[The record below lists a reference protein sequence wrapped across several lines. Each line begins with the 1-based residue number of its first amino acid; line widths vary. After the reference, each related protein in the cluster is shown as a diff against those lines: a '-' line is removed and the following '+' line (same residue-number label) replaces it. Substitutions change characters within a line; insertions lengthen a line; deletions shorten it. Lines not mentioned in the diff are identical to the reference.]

1 MVTLDSLDYN
11 PTEDITTILASQ
23 GSLDDIDKLLLR
35 TRSTKLQ
42 LQKEIEESIQKSTT
56 EPNNTAEG
64 TSVVD
69 DVFQDFQETQ
79 NTASKIYS
87 TISELTDGIS
97 HLDNAKKNITQSLTI
112 FQNLKILV
120 DSYSQCVLLA
130 ESNSFVEMV
139 SPYKIMCSLS
149 ESTFSSYKS
158 VTEINMLLSSISRLK
173 SDILNK
179 IKQIFNELLSGKVPG
194 NEKLEVQL
202 RDGACELLDSNNSAK
217 LQIIDWCL
225 NKLLYE
231 IKEIFQL
238 DDEAGSLEN
247 LSRRYMFFKKILN
260 NFNSKYAAYFPPSWG
275 IPLALASQF
284 YEITK
289 KDLDVLLR
297 RELQGKTPS
306 IDLFMGSLQVTLDF
320 EKYIDVRFS
329 NKCKAEKL
337 SAAFEPYLSLWVS
350 HQDGMMEKKFL
361 TYMSESKVPENI
373 QDSLVVPSSADLFRT
388 YRSVLSQT
396 LELIGDGS
404 SDGIL
409 TSLANFFSK
418 WLIEYASRI
427 LRPLLLPDNLD
438 IEDKHETTKYTVLL
452 VNTCDYCSTTI
463 SQLEEKL
470 AQLSSNPSNV
480 SKIFLKTK
488 DIYDELLAKGNNLLL
503 KRVIPLDLAFVWK
516 EFDSTDWAHIAVEDY
531 SRYIITLKKVLTFSS
546 FSNKDSKARSKS
558 SLEEIMLLL
567 SRDVFKWNFFDKV
580 IDLVTSNYV
589 DCITRLLQP
598 LPPFATTSSRRI
610 LKPKKVIEIGEQL
623 LLDIQLLKEILN
635 SILESVRTGS
645 VTSQSTPFKRL
656 SRHVETNVDL
666 LLHFA
671 KLLVL
676 PLDNAE
682 AYQESYSR
690 LTDDNRDITVWA
702 FIMTLKGITW
712 DLEQWKGLWV
722 FYKTSVKDN
731 NESQLERNLFVFKWD
746 NRHILR
752 FENNLA
758 RIQDPAWAAF
768 VKEELCIMPI
778 KLSNATK

>member
-1 MVTLDSLDYN
+1 MSLDSLNYN
-11 PTEDITTILASQ
+11 PIEDITTILASQ
-23 GSLDDIDKLLLR
+23 GSLDDIDELLLR
-35 TRSTKLQ
+35 TRNVKLQ
-42 LQKEIEESIQKSTT
+42 LQEDIE
-56 EPNNTAEG
+56 NNIRQSKIAPISNPDG
-64 TSVVD
+64 GSVVD

-120 DSYSQCVLLA
+120 DSYTQCILLT

-139 SPYKIMCSLS
+139 SPYRIMCSLS
-149 ESTFSSYKS
+149 ESTFMSYKS
-158 VTEINMLLSSISRLK
+158 VTEINILLSSISRLK

-179 IKQIFNELLSGKVPG
+179 IKKIFNELLSGKIPG

-225 NKLLYE
+225 SKLLYE

-289 KDLDVLLR
+289 EDLDTLLR

-350 HQDGMMEKKFL
+350 HQDGMMQKKFL

-388 YRSVLSQT
+388 YRSILSQT
-396 LELIGDGS
+396 LELIGEGS

-418 WLIEYASRI
+418 WLIDYSSRV
-427 LRPLLLPDNLD
+427 LRPLLLPDNLE

-470 AQLSSNPSNV
+470 AQLSSTPSNI
-480 SKIFLKTK
+480 STIFLKTK

-531 SRYIITLKKVLTFSS
+531 SRYITTLKKVLTFSS
-546 FSNKDSKARSKS
+546 FPNDNNKSQSKS
-558 SLEEIMLLL
+558 SLEDIMHLL

-598 LPPFATTSSRRI
+598 LPPFATNSSRRI

-623 LLDIQLLKEILN
+623 LLDIQLLKDILN
-635 SILESVRTGS
+635 SILESVKTGS
-645 VTSQSTPFKRL
+645 VTSQGTPFKRL
-656 SRHVETNVDL
+656 RRHVETNVDL

-676 PLDNAE
+676 PLDNPE
-682 AYQESYSR
+682 AYQESYCR

-702 FIMTLKGITW
+702 FIMTLKGIKW
-712 DLEQWKGLWV
+712 DLEQWKGLWS
-722 FYKTSVKDN
+722 FFKASIKDSSD
-731 NESQLERNLFVFKWD
+731 SQLERNLFVFKWD

-758 RIQDPAWAAF
+758 RIQDPAWATF
-768 VKEELCIMPI
+768 VKDELCIMPI
-778 KLSNATK
+778 KLSGVAK